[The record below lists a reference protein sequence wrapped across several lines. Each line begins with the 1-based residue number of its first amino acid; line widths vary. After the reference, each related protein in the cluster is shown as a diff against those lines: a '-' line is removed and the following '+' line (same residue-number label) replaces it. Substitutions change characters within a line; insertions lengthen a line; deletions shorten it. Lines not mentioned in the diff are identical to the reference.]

1 MGWDREGGRDRE
13 GAPHA
18 EGVSRAVAARGL
30 GEAGRVTSQ
39 QIAQLLP
46 LVVIFVVFYIIA
58 IRPQQTQQR
67 RYREMLGRLKKGDR
81 VLTRGGIYGVI
92 VELRDNRVQ
101 LELAQNVR
109 VQADRTAV
117 QAVVNKGDASLP

>member
-1 MGWDREGGRDRE
+1 MGWDRPRRR
-13 GAPHA
+13 P
-18 EGVSRAVAARGL
+18 RQ

-58 IRPQQTQQR
+58 IRPQQAQQK

-92 VELRDNRVQ
+92 VDIKDNRVH